1 MTRTLFLSLFLALA
15 AASCDGDSPSDGVA
29 PDIAWGATNHG
40 IRCSI
45 SLPAASY
52 ATGAKVPVAIRIE
65 NVSDGPVSLTTLP
78 YFSLADSVPRY
89 LALTDIIG
97 KNPEFGHNSRFA
109 LSLPKGGTL
118 TSEID
123 ISALYWAPLVQ
134 SSISTKRLY
143 EVVPPGTCTL
153 RLEIEIVSESGE
165 TAIKSNTI
173 PLGIVR

>member
-109 LSLPKGGTL
+109 LSLRRAGR
-118 TSEID
+118 SHRD
-123 ISALYWAPLVQ
+123 RHFRALLGAFGPVLDFHEAPL
-134 SSISTKRLY
+134 RGRAA
-143 EVVPPGTCTL
+143 GTCTL
-153 RLEIEIVSESGE
+153 RLDRDRERIRE